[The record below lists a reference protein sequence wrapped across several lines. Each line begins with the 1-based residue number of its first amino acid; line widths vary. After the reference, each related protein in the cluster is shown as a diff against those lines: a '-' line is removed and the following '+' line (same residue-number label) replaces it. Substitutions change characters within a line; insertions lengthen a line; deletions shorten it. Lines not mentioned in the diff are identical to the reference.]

1 MSDLEEDITKKKV
14 NCDACP
20 ILCRISPGKT
30 GSCDRYGNFEGNLK
44 RIDPIILT
52 QKIVEKNGFINLKKM
67 YV

>member
-1 MSDLEEDITKKKV
+1 MPDSEEDIGKKV

-30 GSCDRYGNFEGNLK
+30 GSCDRYGNFNGKLK

-52 QKIVEKNGFINLKKM
+52 QKALEKNKADGTWI
-67 YV
+67 